1 MRSAPS
7 ALAFEASTGWMC
19 PRSALAGRGRH
30 RRLLPENV
38 RVRKNFIETG
48 WTTRPGGPGEPKNVA
63 GGATPGRLRPPEGP
77 DALGRRAVDSISR
90 GGKRVNKI
98 QRSETLNK

>member
-1 MRSAPS
+1 
-7 ALAFEASTGWMC
+7 MC

-38 RVRKNFIETG
+38 GVRKNFIETG

-77 DALGRRAVDSISR
+77 DALGRGRLDFPAWEK
-90 GGKRVNKI
+90 G
-98 QRSETLNK
+98 